1 MGSGASIDGENAKD
15 ADDVDGKDREKLV
28 ECTKSMKE
36 LLHIVRQ
43 RLKRSKKSA
52 SGMRTEF
59 ARLSCIVD
67 MINAELRV
75 ATLLHLK
82 ENNDW
87 RAAEMQ
93 ELQLKQAGAALK
105 AAALHSNE
113 MKVWQ
118 NVTNVA
124 KSVEEAQGRLNKA
137 EDNFEKFRSD
147 IQTKM
152 KTENETEAFAEVVRP
167 LSETPTWKE
176 LITIE
181 EFDNRKDAKQIDKTT
196 QDDKT
201 SLSFILSKYSDAFD
215 AQQELHEL
223 AKRVKDEVTTNI
235 EVQVV
240 LPALKG
246 FERFFE
252 KGAEKYDFDFGRV
265 SDLSRCTIQICDK
278 NCSSKALAVQTM
290 MDVVH
295 ALKNGAR
302 GNEKPYSSQP
312 YEVIKCSNKFKKE
325 MGYMDLNFNLVFD
338 KFKDCGSTVC
348 EIQLNFE
355 SILEKKEGAH
365 KNYEL
370 ARALHVFDNS
380 AKFLVTSNWDSASK
394 ALETG
399 RIEHLILEG
408 DNIPP
413 AEFAPYLTCSKT
425 KKLQTITLK
434 MMTKNVLAEVSGNAG
449 GESNACPQLTELT
462 LSDSPVTSSLTPS
475 NIQSFKNLST
485 LRVIETS
492 ISDAS
497 QHLLS
502 SDVVESLENRGVTI
516 HLKLGPSFEF
526 ACTPSGVSY
535 FDVMA
540 LSSIFEHTQGYNW
553 NNKEGWLKKNVPV
566 KDWFGVTLADG
577 GRHVHSLN
585 LAENNLVGKCVPAHI
600 SPFSSKLNSLNIPR
614 KSTPQIPGNICL
626 LTPSL
631 M

>member
-1 MGSGASIDGENAKD
+1 MGSGASIDGENSKD

-52 SGMRTEF
+52 SGMRKEF

-235 EVQVV
+235 EVQVI

-278 NCSSKALAVQTM
+278 NRSSKALAVQTM
-290 MDVVH
+290 MDVAH

-355 SILEKKEGAH
+355 SILEK
-365 KNYEL
+365 
-370 ARALHVFDNS
+370 
-380 AKFLVTSNWDSASK
+380 
-394 ALETG
+394 
-399 RIEHLILEG
+399 
-408 DNIPP
+408 
-413 AEFAPYLTCSKT
+413 
-425 KKLQTITLK
+425 
-434 MMTKNVLAEVSGNAG
+434 
-449 GESNACPQLTELT
+449 
-462 LSDSPVTSSLTPS
+462 
-475 NIQSFKNLST
+475 
-485 LRVIETS
+485 
-492 ISDAS
+492 
-497 QHLLS
+497 
-502 SDVVESLENRGVTI
+502 
-516 HLKLGPSFEF
+516 
-526 ACTPSGVSY
+526 
-535 FDVMA
+535 
-540 LSSIFEHTQGYNW
+540 
-553 NNKEGWLKKNVPV
+553 
-566 KDWFGVTLADG
+566 
-577 GRHVHSLN
+577 
-585 LAENNLVGKCVPAHI
+585 
-600 SPFSSKLNSLNIPR
+600 
-614 KSTPQIPGNICL
+614 
-626 LTPSL
+626 
-631 M
+631 